1 MVKFAVKFMSK
12 RISRSIS
19 TSNSIFGLL
28 LVTGLI
34 GTVYEAYQ
42 YHKIEKVNHAIL
54 AGQQISDDAF
64 PYLQKFAAAYDQ
76 GEKHDYKHAVQTYGQ
91 LLEITSTHDE
101 QAKIQF
107 NIANNLFVS
116 GLIRRINDDGT
127 LQDEARY
134 AYSQA
139 KMAYEQSLRLA
150 PLDRAAKFNLSL
162 LHSVMSR
169 NMKPAPKDQSTMELS
184 NLPIGLP

>member
-1 MVKFAVKFMSK
+1 MVN
-12 RISRSIS
+12 RINK
-19 TSNSIFGLL
+19 SNVLFGLL
-28 LVTGLI
+28 LLTGLV
-34 GTVYEAYQ
+34 GASYEGYQ
-42 YHKIEKVNHAIL
+42 YNKIQKVNHAIV
-54 AGQQISDDAF
+54 AGQLITDGSY

-76 GEKHDYKHAVQTYGQ
+76 GNKKDYKHAVQTYGQ
-91 LLEITSTHDE
+91 LLDTSPPPAE
-101 QAKIQF
+101 LARIQY

-139 KMAYEQSLRLA
+139 RMTYEQSLRLA
-150 PLDRAAKFNLSL
+150 PQTAAAKFNLSL
-162 LHSVMSR
+162 LHSVMAN

>member
-1 MVKFAVKFMSK
+1 MVN
-12 RISRSIS
+12 RI
-19 TSNSIFGLL
+19 NKNNVIFGLL
-28 LVTGLI
+28 LVTGLV
-34 GTVYEAYQ
+34 GASYEGYQ
-42 YHKIEKVNHAIL
+42 YNKIQKVNHAIV
-54 AGQQISDDAF
+54 AGQLVTDDSY

-76 GEKHDYKHAVQTYGQ
+76 GNKKDYKHAIQTYGQ
-91 LLEITSTHDE
+91 LLDTSPSPTE
-101 QAKIQF
+101 QARIQY
-107 NIANNLFVS
+107 NIANNLFIS

-139 KMAYEQSLRLA
+139 RMTYEQSLRLA
-150 PLDRAAKFNLSL
+150 PQTAAAKFNLSL
-162 LHSVMSR
+162 LHSVMAN

>member
-1 MVKFAVKFMSK
+1 MVN
-12 RISRSIS
+12 RINK
-19 TSNSIFGLL
+19 SNVIFGLL
-28 LVTGLI
+28 LLTGLV
-34 GTVYEAYQ
+34 GASYEGYQ
-42 YHKIEKVNHAIL
+42 YNKIEKVNHAIV
-54 AGQQISDDAF
+54 AGQLITDDSY
-64 PYLQKFAAAYDQ
+64 PYLQKFSAAYDQ
-76 GEKHDYKHAVQTYGQ
+76 GNKKDYKHAVQTYGQ
-91 LLEITSTHDE
+91 LLDTSPSLAE
-101 QAKIQF
+101 QARIQY

-139 KMAYEQSLRLA
+139 RMTYEQSLRLA
-150 PLDRAAKFNLSL
+150 PQTAAAKFNLSL
-162 LHSVMSR
+162 LHSVMAN

>member
-1 MVKFAVKFMSK
+1 MVK
-12 RISRSIS
+12 RINK
-19 TSNSIFGLL
+19 SNIIFGLL
-28 LVTGLI
+28 LLSGLI
-34 GTVYEAYQ
+34 GMAYEGYQ
-42 YHKIEKVNHAIL
+42 SHRIEQVNHAIL
-54 AGQQISDDAF
+54 AGQLVEGDAY

-76 GEKHDYKHAVQTYGQ
+76 GNKKDYKHAIQTYGQ
-91 LLEITSTHDE
+91 LLETMPALSE

-139 KMAYEQSLRLA
+139 KIAYEQSLRLE
-150 PLDRAAKFNLSL
+150 PLQRESKFNLSL
-162 LHSVMSR
+162 LHSVMSN
-169 NMKPAPKDQSTMELS
+169 NMKPAPKEQSTMELS